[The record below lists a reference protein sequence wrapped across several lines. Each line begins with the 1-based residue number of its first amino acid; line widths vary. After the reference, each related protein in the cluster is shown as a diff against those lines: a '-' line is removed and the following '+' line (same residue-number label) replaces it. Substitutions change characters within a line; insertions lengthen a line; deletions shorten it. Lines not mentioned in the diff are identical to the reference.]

1 MASDVILFGE
11 PMALFVA
18 REEGSLSEVTE
29 FTRMLAGAEVNVAV
43 GLTRLGYEV
52 TYATRLGMDPFGDYI
67 ERKLNA
73 EGIKTQIIRD
83 RVHPTG
89 FQWKNHVRKGD
100 PVTYYLRKNSA
111 ASCITEE
118 DVDSIDFTGA
128 KLLHITGI
136 LPALSLSSRNAVYR
150 IIEKAKEQGMIVSFD
165 PNLRESLWESKRAMI
180 RTLNDLA
187 AKADIVLPGVKEGS
201 ILMGSDKQESPEDIA
216 DFYQKLGAKIVVVK
230 LGEEGAYA
238 KSETEE
244 GYFAGYPVTEVVD
257 TVGAGDGFA
266 VGVLS
271 AVLEGASLKEMAD
284 RGNAIGSMQVMV
296 SSDNE
301 DLPTREE
308 LRKFRECGRR

>member
-1 MASDVILFGE
+1 MASEVILFGE

-18 REEGSLSEVTE
+18 KEEGSLSEATE
-29 FTRMLAGAEVNVAV
+29 FTRMLAGAEVNVAI
-43 GLTRLGYEV
+43 GLTRLGYKV
-52 TYATRLGMDPFGDYI
+52 TYATRLGTDPFGDYI
-67 ERKLNA
+67 EKKLGN
-73 EGIKTQIIRD
+73 EGVCTEIIRD
-83 RVHPTG
+83 KERPTG
-89 FQWKNHVRKGD
+89 FQWKNHVKKGD
-100 PVTYYLRKNSA
+100 PATYYLRKNSA

-118 DVDSIDFTGA
+118 DVDSIDFSGA

-150 IIEKAKEQGMIVSFD
+150 VIEKAREHGMMVSFD
-165 PNLRESLWESKRAMI
+165 PNLRASLWESKSAMI

-187 AKADIVLPGVKEGS
+187 SKADIVLPGIQEGY
-201 ILMGSDKQESPEDIA
+201 ILMGSKNPEEIA
-216 DFYQKLGAKIVVVK
+216 DFYLKLGAKTVVVK
-230 LGEEGAYA
+230 LGEKGAYA

-244 GYFAGYPVTEVVD
+244 GYFDGYPVEEVVD

-266 VGVLS
+266 AGVLS
-271 AVLEGASLKEMAD
+271 AALEGASLQEMAD

-308 LRKFRECGRR
+308 LERFRKEGHR

>member
-1 MASDVILFGE
+1 MASEVILFGE

-18 REEGSLSEVTE
+18 KEEGSLSEATE
-29 FTRMLAGAEVNVAV
+29 FTRMLAGAEVNVAI
-43 GLTRLGYEV
+43 GLTRLGYKV
-52 TYATRLGMDPFGDYI
+52 TYATRLGTDPFGDYI
-67 ERKLNA
+67 EKKLGN
-73 EGIKTQIIRD
+73 EGVCTEIIRD
-83 RVHPTG
+83 KERPTG
-89 FQWKNHVRKGD
+89 FQWKNHVKKGD
-100 PVTYYLRKNSA
+100 PATYYLRKNSA

-118 DVDSIDFTGA
+118 DVDSIDFSGA

-150 IIEKAKEQGMIVSFD
+150 VIEKAREHGMMVSFD
-165 PNLRESLWESKRAMI
+165 PNLRASLWESKSAMI

-187 AKADIVLPGVKEGS
+187 SKADIVLPGIQEGY
-201 ILMGSDKQESPEDIA
+201 ILMGSKNPEEIA
-216 DFYQKLGAKIVVVK
+216 DFYLKLGAKTVVVK
-230 LGEEGAYA
+230 LGEKGAYA

-244 GYFAGYPVTEVVD
+244 GYFDGYPVEEVVD

-271 AVLEGASLKEMAD
+271 AALEGASLQEMAD

-308 LRKFRECGRR
+308 LERFRKEGHR